1 MEKLQEFLKKS
12 QYTNTS
18 FNYYSSAK
26 EYIDKSVK
34 EITKSLKNTAKREQ
48 KNIQEPQEENILID
62 EKLAD
67 EKYKEGLILYAK
79 GKYFEAEKMFE
90 LALRLNPNH
99 QRAINALKHLK

>member
-1 MEKLQEFLKKS
+1 MEKLQEFLKTS

-26 EYIDKSVK
+26 EYIDISVK
-34 EITKSLKNTAKREQ
+34 EITKTLKSTTKSEPKNTQEQ
-48 KNIQEPQEENILID
+48 QQKEFIID

-79 GKYFEAEKMFE
+79 GKHFEAEKMFE

-99 QRAINALKHLK
+99 QRAINALKHLQ

>member
-18 FNYYSSAK
+18 FNYYSYAK

-34 EITKSLKNTAKREQ
+34 EITKTLKNTKKSVQE
-48 KNIQEPQEENILID
+48 NIQEQKGEEFLID

-90 LALRLNPNH
+90 LTLRLNPNH